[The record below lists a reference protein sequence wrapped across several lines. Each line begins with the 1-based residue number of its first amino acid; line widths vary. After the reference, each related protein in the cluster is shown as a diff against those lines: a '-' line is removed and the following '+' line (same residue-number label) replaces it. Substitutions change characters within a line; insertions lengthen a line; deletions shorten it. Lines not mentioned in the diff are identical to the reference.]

1 MTSAVSA
8 FAAHAATPGLTTLA
22 VVVTCGVTPYLPSAL
37 RAVACQTVVPGVV
50 LVVDAAS
57 RANGL
62 GDGTPV
68 EEVVDTS
75 GLDSVADV
83 RIVRAPEAPTF
94 IAAVRTGLER
104 YAALLEQG
112 NRRRAPRGLR
122 ATGTSWST
130 SSLATGQGLHYDT
143 SSGRGQLTGP
153 AGSLSPITRAESRAH
168 AAVMDS
174 TAAAQD
180 SWLWLL
186 HDDCAPEPECLER
199 LLGAV
204 SNARSVAMAG
214 PKQVDWDHPDQLLE
228 VGLRTTAAARRAND
242 VIDGEID
249 QGQHDDRSDV
259 LAVGTAGALVD
270 RAAWASLSSVAD
282 DVSVFADGLTI
293 SRALRL
299 EGRRVVVVP
308 RAVLRHRRASYLG
321 LRATGELGARAQAAP
336 GSRPAGKDAAL
347 PADAEPQP
355 DADSSFRARRMAQL
369 RSWAAFSSR
378 PLPALLLWFLVLG
391 LGRGAW
397 RLLTKDPALARDE
410 LAAAAATLRSARRLR
425 RDRRRLGSRATVS
438 RSVLAE
444 LYLPAS
450 EIRAVRRDRARQA
463 RERAAR
469 AAAPSELELRELAGL
484 ARRRRRVLGVVLL
497 LTLALALVATSHV
510 LTTRALTGGALA
522 SLDSG
527 WRQLWDAAWSTWNQA
542 GDGYA
547 GTLSPFLAMLALPLA
562 VASMLGISGDLAV
575 HVLLVA
581 ALPLAAAGAWYAAG
595 TITRRTS
602 LRAWAALVWA
612 TTPTLLLALGQ
623 GRLAPLVVHL
633 ALPWAATALARAIGA
648 DRRDVILSGLV
659 GARHVSEA
667 ERAELDRFA
676 SETVESLAHLGEDAD
691 REPDTDREPDAE
703 VADAARA
710 EDAAQAEDSGVL
722 AADSEDSGGAQPGDD
737 AAEPSPASQASPSPS
752 HGPSN
757 GPVDDDPATPVLDDA
772 QGVLVSAQTT
782 RGAAVRAAATEQYGN
797 GSPTAAA
804 VAGLLL
810 SLVVAAA
817 PATALVILPALVLLI
832 LVSPRRLARLA
843 LTVVPVAVTALPALW
858 HAVRIVQELGGLAA
872 WRQGLRYLLTDPG
885 APVAAPTPGG
895 LELALGLPVS
905 LEALTEGSVH
915 AVVAS
920 MVLLLAL
927 AVLPVLALSGLLVSG
942 VRGHRARAGV
952 LMAVC
957 GLVLAALAVR
967 HVTAIGTA
975 VDGTGSLLVT
985 GWPGPG
991 LSLMLAGLLTSAL
1004 AGADAARA
1012 TLVRHHFGWRHLT
1025 VAGLG
1030 CAALLAPLVLGV
1042 AWAAAVLSSSGTGS
1056 QALVMALRPAS
1067 QQIPVIAAEMERS
1080 SAAGRVLVLTST
1092 SEGMSV
1098 SLWRG
1103 DGTRLLD
1110 TTPDVLAAQLGAR
1123 VAGATGALQAPLR
1136 PQARGGVAGTAS
1148 TDGAAAA
1155 DSALVPLTLS
1165 DRADQELADL
1175 VARAVGGQDEQVA
1188 DELARHGVAVVLL
1201 TERAGDEVTA
1211 SARAGLEATPG
1222 LESLA
1227 QTPVGVSWRVGP
1239 SQAAEVAR
1247 LSLVDST
1254 GQATTVSD
1262 EPGAQVTASE
1272 DERTLVLAE
1281 RASQGWT
1288 ASIGGTELEA
1298 TSVSGSDWRQ
1308 AFTVPAGVCG
1318 TLTLSHASPLAVAA
1332 TCVIWVVWVLT
1343 ALAALPLRRRRS
1355 LR

>member
-8 FAAHAATPGLTTLA
+8 SADHSAAPDLTTLA
-22 VVVTCGVTPYLPSAL
+22 VVVTCGVTPYLPTTL
-37 RAVACQTVVPGVV
+37 RAVARQTVVPGVV

-57 RANGL
+57 RDNGL

-68 EEVVDTS
+68 EEAVDAS
-75 GLDSVADV
+75 GLDSVANV
-83 RIVRAPEAPTF
+83 RIVRTPQAATF
-94 IAAVRTGLER
+94 VAAVRTGLER

-112 NRRRAPRGLR
+112 NRRRAPRGSR
-122 ATGTSWST
+122 ATGTSWPT
-130 SSLATGQGLHYDT
+130 TSLATGQGLHHDT
-143 SSGRGQLTGP
+143 GSGRGQLTGP

-168 AAVMDS
+168 AAVMGS
-174 TAAAQD
+174 SAASQD

-186 HDDCAPEPECLER
+186 HDDSAPEPQCLER
-199 LLGAV
+199 LLGVV
-204 SNARSVAMAG
+204 SNARSVAVVG

-270 RAAWASLSSVAD
+270 RVAWASLSPVAD

-299 EGRRVVVVP
+299 QGRRVVVVP
-308 RAVLRHRRASYLG
+308 QAVVRHRRASYLG
-321 LRATGELGARAQAAP
+321 LRTTGGLDAGAQAASGRRSP
-336 GSRPAGKDAAL
+336 TGQEPAL
-347 PADAEPQP
+347 PTVTEPQP
-355 DADSSFRARRMAQL
+355 DVDSSFRARRVAQL
-369 RSWAAFSSR
+369 RSWASFSSR
-378 PLPALLLWFLVLG
+378 PLPVLLLWFLALG
-391 LGRGAW
+391 LGRSAW

-410 LAAAAATLRSARRLR
+410 LAAAVATLRSARRVR

-444 LYLPAS
+444 LYLSPR

-484 ARRRRRVLGVVLL
+484 ARRRRRVLGAVLL

-510 LTTRALTGGALA
+510 LAARAVTGGALA

-562 VASMLGISGDLAV
+562 AVSLLGVSGEAAV

-612 TTPTLLLALGQ
+612 TAPALLLALGQ

-633 ALPWAATALARAIGA
+633 ALPWAATALARAVGA
-648 DRRDVILSGLV
+648 DRRDVVLSGLV
-659 GARHVSEA
+659 GARHVCET

-676 SETVESLAHLGEDAD
+676 SETVESLAHLDEDAGL
-691 REPDTDREPDAE
+691 EPGDEALGSAQAAGSAALAGAQT
-703 VADAARA
+703 DAAT
-710 EDAAQAEDSGVL
+710 D
-722 AADSEDSGGAQPGDD
+722 
-737 AAEPSPASQASPSPS
+737 EPSPASQPSPS
-752 HGPSN
+752 SAPSS

-772 QGVLVSAQTT
+772 QGVLVSARTT
-782 RGAAVRAAATEQYGN
+782 RGAAVRAAATEQYGS

-832 LVSPRRLARLA
+832 VVAPRRLPRLL
-843 LTVVPVAVTALPALW
+843 LTLVPVAVTALPALW
-858 HAVRIVQELGGLAA
+858 HAVRIAQGLGGLAA

-885 APVAAPTPGG
+885 APVAAPAPGG

-905 LEALTEGSVH
+905 LDALTEGSGH
-915 AVVAS
+915 AVIAS
-920 MVLLLAL
+920 LVVLLAL
-927 AVLPVLALSGLLVSG
+927 AVLPVLALSGLLTG
-942 VRGHRARAGV
+942 GARGHRARAGV
-952 LMAVC
+952 LLAAS
-957 GLVLAALAVR
+957 GLVLAALGVR

-991 LSLMLAGLLTSAL
+991 LSLMLAGLLASAL

-1012 TLVRHHFGWRHLT
+1012 TLVRHHVGWRHLT

-1030 CAALLAPLVLGV
+1030 CAAILAPLALGV
-1042 AWAAAVLSSSGTGS
+1042 AWTAAVLSPSGTGS

-1067 QQIPVIAAEMERS
+1067 QQVPVIAAEMEAS

-1092 SEGMSV
+1092 PEGMSV

-1103 DGTRLLD
+1103 EGTRLLD
-1110 TTPDVLAAQLGAR
+1110 TTPDVLAAQLGSR
-1123 VAGATGALQAPLR
+1123 VAGTTGALQAPLR
-1136 PQARGGVAGTAS
+1136 PQPQGGTAATAS
-1148 TDGAAAA
+1148 A
-1155 DSALVPLTLS
+1155 DPTAGDNALVTLNLS
-1165 DRADQELADL
+1165 DRADQDLADL
-1175 VARAVGGQDEQVA
+1175 VVRAVGGQDEQVA
-1188 DELARHGVAVVLL
+1188 DDLARHGVAVVLL
-1201 TERAGDEVTA
+1201 TERAGDEATA

-1227 QTPVGVSWRVGP
+1227 HTTVGVSWRVGP
-1239 SQAAEVAR
+1239 SQAMEVSR
-1247 LSLVDST
+1247 LALVGST
-1254 GQATTVSD
+1254 GQATTVPD
-1262 EPGAQVTASE
+1262 EPGAQVPASQE
-1272 DERTLVLAE
+1272 ERTLVIAE
-1281 RASQGWT
+1281 RASQGWS
-1288 ASIGGTELEA
+1288 AVVGGTELES
-1298 TSVSGSDWRQ
+1298 TSLSASDWRQ
-1308 AFTVPAGVCG
+1308 AFIVPAGVSG
-1318 TLTLSHASPLAVAA
+1318 TLTLSHASPLAVTA
-1332 TCVIWVVWVLT
+1332 TRVIWAVWVLT

>member
-8 FAAHAATPGLTTLA
+8 SAAHAATPGLTTLA

-68 EEVVDTS
+68 EEVVETS

-112 NRRRAPRGLR
+112 NRRRAPRGSR
-122 ATGTSWST
+122 ATGTSWPT
-130 SSLATGQGLHYDT
+130 TSLATGQGLHYDT

-321 LRATGELGARAQAAP
+321 LRATGELDARAQAAP
-336 GSRPAGKDAAL
+336 GPRPAGKDAAL
-347 PADAEPQP
+347 PAHTEPQP
-355 DADSSFRARRMAQL
+355 DADSSFRARRVAQL

-510 LTTRALTGGALA
+510 LSTRALTGGALA

-562 VASMLGISGDLAV
+562 AASMLGISGDLAV

-623 GRLAPLVVHL
+623 GRLAPLAVHL

-676 SETVESLAHLGEDAD
+676 SETVESLAHLDEDAD

-703 VADAARA
+703 GADAARA

-722 AADSEDSGGAQPGDD
+722 AADSEATVGAQPGDD
-737 AAEPSPASQASPSPS
+737 AAEPSLASQTSPSPS
-752 HGPSN
+752 HDPSN
-757 GPVDDDPATPVLDDA
+757 RPVDDDPATPVLDDA

-858 HAVRIVQELGGLAA
+858 HAVRIAQELGGLAA

-885 APVAAPTPGG
+885 APVAAPTPDG

-1110 TTPDVLAAQLGAR
+1110 TTPDVLAAQLSTR
-1123 VAGATGALQAPLR
+1123 VAGATSALQAPLR

-1148 TDGAAAA
+1148 TDGVAAA

-1165 DRADQELADL
+1165 DRADQDLADL

-1211 SARAGLEATPG
+1211 SARARLEATPG

-1227 QTPVGVSWRVGP
+1227 QTSVGVSWRVGP

-1254 GQATTVSD
+1254 GQATTVPD

-1272 DERTLVLAE
+1272 GERTLVLAE

-1288 ASIGGTELEA
+1288 ASIGATELEA

-1308 AFTVPAGVCG
+1308 AFTVPAGVSG
-1318 TLTLSHASPLAVAA
+1318 ALTLSHASPLAVTA
-1332 TCVIWVVWVLT
+1332 TRVIWVVWILT